1 MAVLKAAGL
10 KSGPAAEAMAG
21 QVCKVLS
28 ISSMEELIGNMGGGG
43 GGGGGGG
50 DGGGGGGGDDAA
62 EEEKKE
68 SSSEEE
74 VDMGGFG
81 GESPP
86 LTET

>member
-43 GGGGGGG
+43 GG
-50 DGGGGGGGDDAA
+50 DEAA